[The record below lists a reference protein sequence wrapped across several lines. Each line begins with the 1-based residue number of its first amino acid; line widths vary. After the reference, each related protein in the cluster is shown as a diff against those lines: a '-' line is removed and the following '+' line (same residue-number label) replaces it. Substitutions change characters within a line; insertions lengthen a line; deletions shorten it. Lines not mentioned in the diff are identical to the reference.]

1 MEKIDFVIAWVN
13 GSDQEWLN
21 EKEKYRP
28 GTLTDASAARY
39 RDWDLM
45 RYWFRGVETFAPWVN
60 KIYFLTWGHL
70 PSWLD
75 INNEKLVIVNHK
87 DYIPEK
93 YLPTFNSHTI
103 ELNMHRIQP
112 LSEKFVYFNDDM
124 FLISPTV
131 ESDFFENSLPRDS
144 AVLSVH
150 CNQMSIIESHIPI
163 SIVGVINDHYFMK
176 DIIKRDWKKWFY
188 PGYGLMLLMR
198 SIVLMPS
205 PRFPGFWQ
213 HHLPT
218 SFWKSTF
225 HEVWE
230 QESELLDETCSHR
243 FRTANDVSQWL
254 MREWQ
259 ICEGYFAPRKSN
271 FGKSFHIDRK
281 GVKIVP
287 EIQSYIE
294 KQRGR
299 IVVINDGEMTYSE
312 FEKSKEAIRKS
323 FNLILPNKSAFEL

>member
-1 MEKIDFVIAWVN
+1 MGKIDFVIAWVD
-13 GSDQEWLN
+13 GSDEKWL
-21 EKEKYRP
+21 EQKEKYRP
-28 GTLTDASAARY
+28 STLADASAARY

-45 RYWFRGVETFAPWVN
+45 KYWFRGVEKFAPWVN
-60 KIYFLTWGHL
+60 KIYFLTWGHV

-75 INNEKLVIVNHK
+75 ISNEKLVIVNHE
-87 DYIPEK
+87 DYIPEQ

-103 ELNMHRIQP
+103 ELNMHRIQS

-124 FLISPTV
+124 FLVAPTV
-131 ESDFFENSLPRDS
+131 ESDFFDKNFPRDS

-150 CNQMSIIESHIPI
+150 CNQRSIIESHIPV
-163 SIVGVINDHYFMK
+163 SIVGVINDHFSMK
-176 DIIKRDWKKWFY
+176 EIIKRDWKKWFY
-188 PGYGLMLLMR
+188 LGYGFMLLLR
-198 SIVLMPS
+198 SVVLMPS

-218 SFWKSTF
+218 SFLKSTF
-225 HEVWE
+225 NDVWE
-230 QESELLDETCSHR
+230 QESELLNETCSHR

-259 ICEGYFAPRKSN
+259 LCEGRFIPRKAS

-294 KQRGR
+294 KQKGK

-312 FEKSKEAIRKS
+312 FEEAKEHIRKS
-323 FNLILPNKSAFEL
+323 FDRILPNKSGFEL